1 MLSFNRILCPV
12 DFSEPSYRAL
22 RTADE
27 LARRYG
33 AELHVLHVVPPV
45 PLVELPPGSGT
56 VAFDVKKYESEL
68 LASYDKTLNQT
79 IAANV
84 KPDLKVTSHLE
95 MGDPAHEIVE
105 LAEKI
110 KPDVIV
116 IATHGRTGLR
126 RFFFGS
132 VAEAVVRRAPCA
144 VLSIPVH
151 DEAK

>member
-1 MLSFNRILCPV
+1 MLSFNKILCPI

-68 LASYDKTLNQT
+68 LESFAKTLST
-79 IAANV
+79 TVSANV
-84 KPDLKVTSHLE
+84 KPDIRVNNHLE
-95 MGDPAHEIVE
+95 MGDPAHEIVG

-110 KPDVIV
+110 HPDVIV
-116 IATHGRTGLR
+116 VATHGRTGLR

-144 VLSIPVH
+144 VLTIPAH
-151 DEAK
+151 D

>member
-68 LASYDKTLNQT
+68 LESYSKTLDTT

-84 KPDLKVTSHLE
+84 KPDLKVLSHLE

-151 DEAK
+151 DHAE

>member
-84 KPDLKVTSHLE
+84 KPDLKIISHLE

-110 KPDVIV
+110 NPDVIV